1 MPQCRGTEGREVEV
15 NGRVEEHPHRSRRR
29 EDRLGVLGRGETR
42 KGDKILNVN
51 KENIYSKNIENR
63 PWLFIVLLAIVD
75 ISAPQNYVT
84 RKLCKTQSKPFGH
97 QSNSYVRGGSCNSI
111 SVAKGVQAV

>member
-1 MPQCRGTEGREVEV
+1 MPLCRVPEGWVVELI
-15 NGRVEEHPHRSRRR
+15 GRVEEHPHRRRR
-29 EDRLGVLGRGETR
+29 RVDRLGVLGWGETR

-84 RKLCKTQSKPFGH
+84 R
-97 QSNSYVRGGSCNSI
+97 
-111 SVAKGVQAV
+111 